1 MLHQIVRAVSSIQF
15 IFTKPFVVFLAMALL
30 YTSNSSTSHGADEL
44 TAASRM
50 AILRGLIAEYC
61 TVRVGL
67 PLGEKGVILN
77 QEGQIDQTSLTRE
90 ITQNGTAVKQDTLA
104 QITAMAFRDKEILFE
119 INGGGKKKAKWT
131 DRIEVGMG
139 NRTTPI
145 TAADSKQPVGSFV
158 TLKFD
163 SKLPDLTVDELRS
176 MLNSV
181 LDFTPVNPLQGVN
194 IPVPPEYQEAVEAK
208 RAEVGMSADVV
219 RLSMG
224 PPDQKVRETK
234 DGVEQEDW
242 IYGKPPL
249 KVIFVTLED
258 EVVVD
263 VQEMQGGISGS
274 VQEYPKQ
281 PPR

>member
-1 MLHQIVRAVSSIQF
+1 MPHQIVRAVSSTLSM
-15 IFTKPFVVFLAMALL
+15 FTKPIVAPLATVLL
-30 YTSNSSTSHGADEL
+30 CISAAPILHGADQL

-67 PLGEKGVILN
+67 PLGEKGIILN

-90 ITQNGTAVKQDTLA
+90 ISQNGTAVKQDTLA
-104 QITAMAFRDKEILFE
+104 QITAMAFREKEILFE
-119 INGGGKKKAKWT
+119 INGGGKKKVKWT
-131 DRIEVGMG
+131 DRIEIGMG

-163 SKLPDLTVDELRS
+163 SKLPDLTVDELKS

-194 IPVPPEYQEAVEAK
+194 IPVPPEYKEAVEAK

-224 PPDQKVRETK
+224 APDQKVRETK

-249 KVIFVTLED
+249 KVIFITLED
-258 EVVVD
+258 DIVVN

-274 VQEYPKQ
+274 VQDYPKQ